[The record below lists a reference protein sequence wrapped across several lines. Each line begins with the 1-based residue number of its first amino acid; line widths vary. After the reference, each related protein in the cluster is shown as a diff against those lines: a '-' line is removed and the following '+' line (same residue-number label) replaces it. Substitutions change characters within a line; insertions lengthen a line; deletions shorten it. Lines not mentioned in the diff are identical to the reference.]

1 MVTKIIT
8 IVITKITVTVVCI
21 GRGNA
26 YVAEVGSGVGSKKEG
41 SSDVLTSSETGP
53 GVSSPS

>member
-1 MVTKIIT
+1 MVTKIIST

-21 GRGNA
+21 DRGRA
-26 YVAEVGSGVGSKKEG
+26 HVAEVGSSVGSRKEG
-41 SSDVLTSSETGP
+41 SSDETGP